1 MATLY
6 NKAFVLTDYKYIDR
20 DYIVGNY
27 KIEGELVKDAVSTKS
42 LNKKHQ
48 RDKIIFPYQ
57 IINDQKI
64 DYTEDEFRAKFPGA
78 TEYFEQFK
86 EALKARKAD
95 KMRNGFNMGEAR
107 QLQK

>member
-42 LNKKHQ
+42 LNKS
-48 RDKIIFPYQ
+48 I
-57 IINDQKI
+57 
-64 DYTEDEFRAKFPGA
+64 
-78 TEYFEQFK
+78 K
-86 EALKARKAD
+86 EIKLFFHIK
-95 KMRNGFNMGEAR
+95 
-107 QLQK
+107 L

>member
-57 IINDQKI
+57 IINDQK
-64 DYTEDEFRAKFPGA
+64 
-78 TEYFEQFK
+78 
-86 EALKARKAD
+86 
-95 KMRNGFNMGEAR
+95 
-107 QLQK
+107 